1 MTTIADCRIV
11 QLPRVEQP
19 QGSITPVH
27 GSIDIP
33 FEIARVFY
41 LYDVPGGA
49 SRGGHAHRRLQQFI
63 VSAIGA
69 FDVIVDDG
77 SERKVFT
84 LNRAYSGLYIPAML
98 WAEVVGFSSGGV
110 SLVFASLPY
119 EESDYIRNYDDYV
132 LEKRASPVS

>member
-1 MTTIADCRIV
+1 MTTIDDCRIV
-11 QLPRVEQP
+11 QLPRVDIP

-63 VSAIGA
+63 VSAMGA
-69 FDVIVDDG
+69 FEVIVDDG
-77 SERKVFT
+77 SKRKVFT
-84 LNRAYSGLYIPAML
+84 LNRAYFGLYIPAML

-119 EESDYIRNYDDYV
+119 EESDYIRNYGDYV
-132 LEKRASPVS
+132 LEKLASSVS